1 MLMATNL
8 ESAFHL
14 CQLAYPLLKASG
26 VGSIVFISSVTG
38 LVHTGSGSIYG
49 ASKGAMNQLT
59 TNLACEWAKDNIRC
73 NCVAPWYIKTSL
85 VEHLLENKEFLDK
98 IISQTPLR
106 RPGEPNEVSSMVAFL
121 FMPASSYITGQII
134 SVEGGMTVHDRCLRF
149 FAFNLC
155 LHRFRVSP
163 RSEFSIPADVHLRL
177 AVDNDSIMP
186 TDDSMPFPIVAF
198 TECGLRLPLNIF
210 FREILHFYK
219 LNPMQLAI
227 NSYRVINGII
237 ALARQENARITLA
250 DIQYCYTM
258 CPLNLKE
265 KGFVYYLKPRSIE
278 YKIVADLPNSN
289 KGAGDDYVIASGNWE
304 FGADEDAHLYPLP
317 RSIKEGKATKRLS
330 PILRPQQRLKEA
342 PRSSNPKRKAP
353 LVLNF
358 IPTYKST
365 LPDVPKRKKKSLSP
379 PTATTQT
386 ASSSRTD
393 QESTSDPTNQP
404 STSAPYLIPIPE
416 RKRRRRLV
424 KTAEMGRPKPVAQDL
439 LADLPVDAE
448 AEPTQSM
455 PPPKPKRT
463 KRAQPKAKVTQVES
477 EDALPVS
484 KLAESKKASSAP
496 AKRSAETPPSEST
509 QSKKPRS
516 ASVTTS
522 GSKKPDV
529 PWAPKITLEDR
540 PIMSNESADDI
551 NVGVALSTALLLPGD
566 LERNV
571 EYNRPIMSNESADD
585 INVGVALSTA
595 LLLPGGL
602 ERNAEY
608 SEYENYALMLQHSV
622 QKLEEQVEAATK
634 AQQIAEEKAESAEA
648 IRKVVEAEKIEAE
661 DRKA

>member
-1 MLMATNL
+1 
-8 ESAFHL
+8 
-14 CQLAYPLLKASG
+14 
-26 VGSIVFISSVTG
+26 
-38 LVHTGSGSIYG
+38 
-49 ASKGAMNQLT
+49 
-59 TNLACEWAKDNIRC
+59 
-73 NCVAPWYIKTSL
+73 
-85 VEHLLENKEFLDK
+85 
-98 IISQTPLR
+98 
-106 RPGEPNEVSSMVAFL
+106 
-121 FMPASSYITGQII
+121 
-134 SVEGGMTVHDRCLRF
+134 
-149 FAFNLC
+149 
-155 LHRFRVSP
+155 
-163 RSEFSIPADVHLRL
+163 
-177 AVDNDSIMP
+177 MP

-198 TECGLRLPLNIF
+198 TECGLRLPLNIL

-265 KGFVYYLKPRSIE
+265 KGFVYYLKPRSTE
-278 YKIVADLPNSN
+278 FKIVADLPDSN
-289 KGAGDDYVIASGNWE
+289 KRAGDDYVIASENWE

-317 RSIKEGKATKRLS
+317 RSVKEGKDVRKPPKDFRQSYVPSRDLKRLLDL
-330 PILRPQQRLKEA
+330 PIQ
-342 PRSSNPKRKAP
+342 KRKAP

-365 LPDVPKRKKKSLSP
+365 LPDVPKRKRKSLSP
-379 PTATTQT
+379 PIATTQT

-404 STSAPYLIPIPE
+404 STSVPYLIPIPE

-455 PPPKPKRT
+455 LPPKPKRT

-477 EDALPVS
+477 EDTLLIS
-484 KLAESKKASSAP
+484 KLAESKKTSSAP
-496 AKRSAETPPSEST
+496 EKRSAETPPSEST

-516 ASVTTS
+516 ASATTS

-566 LERNV
+566 LE
-571 EYNRPIMSNESADD
+571 
-585 INVGVALSTA
+585 
-595 LLLPGGL
+595 
-602 ERNAEY
+602 
-608 SEYENYALMLQHSV
+608 
-622 QKLEEQVEAATK
+622 
-634 AQQIAEEKAESAEA
+634 
-648 IRKVVEAEKIEAE
+648 
-661 DRKA
+661 